1 MTPLARGRP
10 AGATLLIAALIGAVF
25 LLPPRAAAAPCC
37 MSATAFGMGR
47 LAIWEDFALGLRT
60 SLSPSL
66 GAWDAAGHWSSYDDY
81 ADLEW
86 RSELWAL
93 VAIDRRLSVFA
104 RLPAVATHRS
114 AGALSDLGG
123 GVGDLSFGGRYEL
136 LSIGEVAELPAIAL
150 TLSVLAPTGRA
161 TADAETPLGVDVTGR
176 GAWVLSA
183 GLSLEVTRLPWF
195 VRLDLGLTVPLPA
208 RRDDLGLSQRLGPSF
223 DLGLSGGVEVAPR
236 VVVSLA
242 SHLMLSSD
250 NILDGASVPHSDRFE
265 LGLGPA
271 LSWGFAW
278 SWTLQ
283 AGLDTNLFAADLGRN
298 VPGRVTTTLGLRYGS
313 L

>member
-1 MTPLARGRP
+1 MRSLGAAVLVGGLLA
-10 AGATLLIAALIGAVF
+10 LVSQ
-25 LLPPRAAAAPCC
+25 RAAAAPCC

-60 SLSPSL
+60 SLSPAL
-66 GAWDAAGHWSSYDDY
+66 GAWDAEGHWSSYDDY

-93 VAIDRRLSVFA
+93 VALDRRLSAFV
-104 RLPAVATHRS
+104 RLPVVATLRS
-114 AGALSDLGG
+114 AGSLSGFGG
-123 GVGDLSFGGRYEL
+123 GLGEVSLGARYEVL
-136 LSIGEVAELPAIAL
+136 AIGEIAELPAIAL
-150 TLSVLAPTGRA
+150 TLAVLAPTGRA
-161 TADAETPLGVDVTGR
+161 TEDAETPLGVDVTGR

-183 GLSLEVTRLPWF
+183 GLSLEVTRVPWF
-195 VRLDLGLTVPLPA
+195 VRLDLGLSVPLPA
-208 RRDDLGLSQRLGPSF
+208 RRDDLGVSQRLGPSF
-223 DLGLSGGVEVAPR
+223 DLGLAGGVEVSPR

-250 NILDGASVPHSDRFE
+250 NILDGTAVPHSDRLE

-271 LSWGFAW
+271 VSWHFAW

-283 AGLDTNLFAADLGRN
+283 LGVDSGLFLSDLGQN
-298 VPGRVTTTLGLRYGS
+298 LPGRVTTTLGLRYGS
-313 L
+313 P